1 VVKKYIRNA
10 TVIAWLKLLR
20 LPNVFTAV
28 ADVMMGFLVTHG
40 DLQPAW
46 QFALLV
52 AASCLL
58 YLSGMV
64 LNDVFDAE
72 VDAHEQPHRPIPSGQ
87 IPLAA
92 ARAGGWTLL
101 VAGVTAAGVLSYS
114 AGDARPGIVALM
126 LASCVL
132 LYNRILKRTAIAP
145 LAMGACRMLNVLL
158 GMSLAFLTMPTAN
171 GDILMSRPWFAG
183 EWLIAAGIGT
193 YIVGV
198 TLFARTDARVSAR
211 TTLIAGLIILLAG
224 MGLLAMTPVVAQ
236 QPSLAVGLNGWY
248 LLWALLALVTG
259 RRCVLAIVEP
269 TATRVQ
275 AAVRHCVHSLIVL
288 DAAVC
293 LGYVSPFW
301 GLAVLALIFPTV
313 ALTTWLQAT

>member
-1 VVKKYIRNA
+1 
-10 TVIAWLKLLR
+10 VIAWLKLLR
-20 LPNVFTAV
+20 LPNIFTAV
-28 ADVMMGFLVTHG
+28 ADVMTGFLVTHG
-40 DLQPAW
+40 DLQPTW
-46 QFALLV
+46 QFALIV
-52 AASCLL
+52 ASSCLL

-64 LNDVFDAE
+64 LNDVFDAD
-72 VDAHEQPHRPIPSGQ
+72 VDAREQPHRPIPSGK
-87 IPLAA
+87 ISLRT
-92 ARAGGWTLL
+92 ARAVGWTLL
-101 VAGVTAAGVLSYS
+101 VAGLIAAAILSYV
-114 AGDARPGIVALM
+114 AGNARPGMVALI
-126 LASCVL
+126 LACCIL
-132 LYNRILKRTAIAP
+132 LYNGILKGTAIAP
-145 LAMGACRMLNVLL
+145 IAMGACRMLNVLL
-158 GMSLAFLTMPTAN
+158 GMSLAFLTKPTAN

-211 TTLIAGLIILLAG
+211 ATLIAGLAILLAG
-224 MGLLAMTPVVAQ
+224 MGLLAITPVITES
-236 QPSLAVGLNGWY
+236 PRLAVGLSGWY

-269 TATRVQ
+269 SAARVQ